1 MGMAAKGVP
10 NCEYCA
16 SLMNISFLIA
26 NLLVSFSCNEHMPK
40 FINYW
45 LERGESN
52 LEIVLQNA
60 FIEVNNAFARYL
72 TYAPQSDEEDLFFSG
87 TTATVCLLKLVKP
100 QILSPKNEY

>member
-1 MGMAAKGVP
+1 MCPIVST
-10 NCEYCA
+10 
-16 SLMNISFLIA
+16 SLIDISFLVA
-26 NLLVSFSCNEHMPK
+26 NFLVFSCNEHMPK

-100 QILSPKNEY
+100 KSLSPKNDY